1 MYIAKYWFSNA
12 FSASKE
18 APAIFGLLC
27 NGKCHGINKRYKSAN
42 SCEYFLISRP
52 LNNGHLILT
61 IFTNKMIYGYI
72 RVSTDKQTVEN
83 QRFEINQFALKN
95 NLVIEKWIEETISG
109 TKEVDKRTLGKLLKK
124 TKKDDILICSE
135 LSRLGRSLFMI
146 MEVLNFCMKREVKI
160 WTIKDNYRLGED
172 IQSKVLAFAFGLS
185 AEIERNLISQRTKE
199 ALARK
204 KAEGV
209 ILGRPIGSKSSKVK
223 LSGKELQVQKL
234 LNKNISYS
242 AIGRILGVNR
252 ITVTKFAKERILI
265 NWITKIYVA
274 SYINI
279 NVKNS

>member
-1 MYIAKYWFSNA
+1 MSLPRKI
-12 FSASKE
+12 
-18 APAIFGLLC
+18 
-27 NGKCHGINKRYKSAN
+27 
-42 SCEYFLISRP
+42 
-52 LNNGHLILT
+52 GHLILT
-61 IFTNKMIYGYI
+61 IFTKKMIYGYI

-209 ILGRPIGSKSSKVK
+209 ILGRPVGKKSSKVK

-252 ITVTKFAKERILI
+252 ITVTKFAKERL
-265 NWITKIYVA
+265 
-274 SYINI
+274 SL
-279 NVKNS
+279 

>member
-1 MYIAKYWFSNA
+1 
-12 FSASKE
+12 
-18 APAIFGLLC
+18 
-27 NGKCHGINKRYKSAN
+27 
-42 SCEYFLISRP
+42 
-52 LNNGHLILT
+52 
-61 IFTNKMIYGYI
+61 MIYGYI

-209 ILGRPIGSKSSKVK
+209 ILGRPIGKKSSKVK
-223 LSGKELQVQKL
+223 LSGKELQIQKL
-234 LNKNISYS
+234 LNKNVSYS

-252 ITVTKFAKERILI
+252 ITVSKFANERIFC
-265 NWITKIYVA
+265 
-274 SYINI
+274 
-279 NVKNS
+279 